1 MADFA
6 YFLPIAVGRTVVD
19 KTGITGTFHIRMTFV
34 PDEGIRQL
42 QGPPGDPAAASDAG
56 PSIFTAIQE
65 QLGLKL
71 ESAKG
76 PVEVLIIDGVEKPSE
91 N

>member
-1 MADFA
+1 MSFILSDV
-6 YFLPIAVGRTVVD
+6 LGRAVVD
-19 KTGITGTFHIRMTFV
+19 KTEIAGKYDIALTWT
-34 PDEGIRQL
+34 PDEL
-42 QGPPGDPAAASDAG
+42 QGASDAG
-56 PSIFTAIQE
+56 PSIFAAIHE

-76 PVEVLIIDGVEKPSE
+76 PVDIIVVDHVEKPSE